1 MPKIPTYTAEHSP
14 AIQRLPDAPRLSE
27 IPVLRNSGAAMLAQG
42 LGTVSEAATQ
52 VLNVAREIKQQKDET
67 ELIKQQYSYDPEIA
81 TIRKDVLTDPNVE
94 NPFIEF
100 NDRAAALQQTY
111 LDGIKDPMVKQAF
124 QRHIDKTFPTIQK
137 DMAFDVMKLQNQKN
151 VADLHE
157 TMDILSTAAATG
169 TPEVRDQAIL
179 DYNTSIDR
187 ARQRGT
193 INPIEAVDFKK
204 KFRTDVMTK
213 NMTALALSDPYK
225 MFEFQRQGLYGE
237 VDPVVKQHTIQT
249 ARRELDIQDKKIE
262 DNFKAAQKVANDYY
276 FSAAMTG
283 SIPEDEIELMAK
295 GQHPYVTDPHV
306 AASIIHQNANP
317 VEIGDTKPVAAIM
330 LDFQSRPKSNPDE
343 VYQAAKKARA
353 ELDAYRSTLTK
364 RDPSLIKAYTTI
376 GQAELMVTTSQ
387 ARERSEQRSEV
398 SAARADRGEIKSNES
413 HEWARQGQE
422 RIKMNQ
428 EEENVRLL
436 SKMSPNPVTTVPM
449 IDKPREIQRKAD
461 EAEAIDLVKK
471 GWTGK
476 DAWEYVQKKRKESEP
491 ISKRHQGVL
500 DVAPKR

>member
-1 MPKIPTYTAEHSP
+1 
-14 AIQRLPDAPRLSE
+14 
-27 IPVLRNSGAAMLAQG
+27 
-42 LGTVSEAATQ
+42 
-52 VLNVAREIKQQKDET
+52 
-67 ELIKQQYSYDPEIA
+67 
-81 TIRKDVLTDPNVE
+81 
-94 NPFIEF
+94 
-100 NDRAAALQQTY
+100 
-111 LDGIKDPMVKQAF
+111 
-124 QRHIDKTFPTIQK
+124 
-137 DMAFDVMKLQNQKN
+137 
-151 VADLHE
+151 
-157 TMDILSTAAATG
+157 MDILSTAAATG